1 MFLVQLGNRL
11 KLKVKKLLTQLDQSK
26 CNHNDH
32 MICEQFET
40 GSKASVCKPQN
51 VPHIVRTHCN
61 SFFYSRHIDKSNVV
75 QEKAFF
81 SILEL
86 NGMKLSSA
94 D

>member
-1 MFLVQLGNRL
+1 MVLVQLGNRL
-11 KLKVKKLLTQLDQSK
+11 KLKVKKLLTQLDQ
-26 CNHNDH
+26 N
-32 MICEQFET
+32 
-40 GSKASVCKPQN
+40 
-51 VPHIVRTHCN
+51 
-61 SFFYSRHIDKSNVV
+61 KSNVV